1 METCG
6 GILADRVLQPG
17 VSLERFVLTQA
28 DVPAGYVIGAVT
40 SIPSPGE
47 GTSTGPQTTFYAS
60 VPSTVPVAHVTFTV
74 APATPTAP
82 VAGSTYIAI
91 DETIGMVRS
100 PSEAAQLA
108 SQIRSALVLPQCL
121 VSGQSLPLPGAVP
134 GLVAVESSGSSRAGY
149 VASATVVASKGPYVV
164 NVRWSMQTSLAYDQA
179 PSPGEGPPP
188 LPGPSAMARTVDAA
202 LGHLPR

>member
-17 VSLERFVLTQA
+17 VSLESFVLTQA
-28 DVPAGYVIGAVT
+28 DVPAGYVGGAVT
-40 SIPSPGE
+40 SIPAAGE
-47 GTSTGPQTTFYAS
+47 SAPTGPRATFYAS

-74 APATPTAP
+74 GPADQSAP

-91 DETIGMVRS
+91 DEAIGMVRS
-100 PSEAAQLA
+100 TPEAAQLA
-108 SQIRSALVLPQCL
+108 SQMRSALESPQCL
-121 VSGQSLPLPGAVP
+121 VSGQTSPLPGAVP

-164 NVRWSMQTSLAYDQA
+164 NVRWSTQKSLAYDQP

-188 LPGPSAMARTVDAA
+188 LPGPSEMAQTVDAA
-202 LGHLPR
+202 LGHLPG